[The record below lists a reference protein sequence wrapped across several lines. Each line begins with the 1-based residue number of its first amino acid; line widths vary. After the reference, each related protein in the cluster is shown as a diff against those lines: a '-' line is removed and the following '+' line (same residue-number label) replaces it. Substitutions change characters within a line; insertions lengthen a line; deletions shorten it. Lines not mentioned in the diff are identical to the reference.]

1 MRALVGSNPGRLA
14 ICAISELLLVEA
26 PSWAVALLV
35 TPRSVPVPLP
45 PPLSDCCTLTAGDS
59 GDDFAVNV
67 RPPPS
72 QSSAGPACT
81 SSSSLSS
88 CSTSLM

>member
-59 GDDFAVNV
+59 
-67 RPPPS
+67 
-72 QSSAGPACT
+72 AGT
-81 SSSSLSS
+81 DRDRHR
-88 CSTSLM
+88 THRTGTGKQ